1 MEKRIFIAVL
11 ISLAFLWLWA
21 AVAPKLFPEL
31 VKQPPKPAPVTQTA
45 PPTSTST
52 APPSATSSTAAPAPA
67 QPAPATPA
75 PAPQMQAV
83 APVAAAQAIFT
94 TVETP
99 EFVARFTNR
108 GAQLTSFQL
117 KAYREKDGAPVELVK
132 AREAGRDDF
141 PFALET
147 RDGAL
152 NRKLDASLYSLSDR
166 TEGGHRVLEYR
177 WSDGRV
183 SATKT
188 FRLGSEYL
196 FDFSTNV
203 SPAVPYRVIVGP
215 GIRTLAGDEK
225 DSQFIV
231 TGNGV
236 LQRDGKLVVVNREKT
251 DRISFL
257 GPVEYVGIEDNYF
270 LAALKPSKAG
280 DALLIRTDVPT
291 GPKTTRRDLYAGL
304 NAAPDGTVAGSAFF
318 GPKQTQILD
327 QYGLEKTLQF
337 GMFGVIARV
346 LLTALMWINGYTH
359 NYGWAIVI
367 LTIIIKLLLYPLQHK
382 QNVSMKKMQRLQPKM
397 EAIRNRYKKSKTDVE
412 QRNKMNQ
419 EIMGL
424 YQKEGINP
432 MGGCWPLLLQIPI
445 LWGFY
450 GLLSRSIELRGA
462 PWILW
467 IHDLSAKD
475 PYYVLPLLMTITMFI
490 QQAITPA
497 TGDAAQRRMFLI
509 MPLIFGWIF
518 KEFPS
523 GLVLYWLVQ
532 NILTIAQ
539 MMIMNKY
546 WKEHPDDEKKSEGD
560 A

>member
-21 AVAPKLFPEL
+21 AVAPRLFPEL
-31 VKQPPKPAPVTQTA
+31 VKAPSKSAPVTEKAPVSSTA
-45 PPTSTST
+45 PASTTST
-52 APPSATSSTAAPAPA
+52 AAASAATSTAG
-67 QPAPATPA
+67 TPA
-75 PAPQMQAV
+75 PAAANHAAPVNATQAV
-83 APVAAAQAIFT
+83 YTV
-94 TVETP
+94 VETP
-99 EFVARFTNR
+99 DFVARFTNV
-108 GAQLTSFQL
+108 GAQLTNFQL
-117 KAYREKDGAPVELVK
+117 KHYREKDGSPVDLVK
-132 AREAGRDDF
+132 SREANRGDF
-141 PFALET
+141 PFSIET
-147 RDGAL
+147 RNAAL
-152 NRKLDASLYSLSDR
+152 TRKLDTALYALSDR
-166 TEGGHRVLEYR
+166 SEGGRRVLEYR
-177 WSDGRV
+177 WSDGQV
-183 SATKT
+183 SATKRFT
-188 FRLGSEYL
+188 LGSEYQ
-196 FDFSTNV
+196 FDFSSTI
-203 SPAVPYRVIVGP
+203 SPAIPYRVVIGP
-215 GIRTLAGDEK
+215 GIRTLGADEK

-231 TGNGV
+231 TGNGAY
-236 LQRDGKLVVVNREKT
+236 QRDNKLTVVNREKT
-251 DRISFL
+251 DRINFL
-257 GPVEYVGIEDNYF
+257 GSVEYVGIEDNYF
-270 LAALKPSKAG
+270 LTALRPSKSG
-280 DALLIRTDVPT
+280 EALLVRTDVAT
-291 GPKTTRRDLYAGL
+291 GPKTKRRDLYAGL
-304 NAAPDGTVAGSAFF
+304 NAAGDGTVAGAAFF

-327 QYGLEKTLQF
+327 QYGLQKTLQF
-337 GMFGVIARV
+337 GVFDVIARL
-346 LLTALMWINGYTH
+346 LLTALMWIGTYVH

-397 EAIRNRYKKSKTDVE
+397 EAIRNRYKKQKTDIE

-419 EIMGL
+419 EIMAL

-475 PYYVLPLLMTITMFI
+475 PYYVLPVLMTVTMFI

-497 TGDAAQRRMFLI
+497 TGDASQRRMFLI
-509 MPLIFGWIF
+509 MPLVFGWIF

-539 MMIMNKY
+539 MTIMNKY
-546 WKEHPDDEKKSEGD
+546 WKDHPDDAKKSEVV

>member
-31 VKQPPKPAPVTQTA
+31 VKQPPKPAAVTEQA
-45 PPTSTST
+45 PATSTST
-52 APPSATSSTAAPAPA
+52 AAAATTSSTTTQPPAAPAPA
-67 QPAPATPA
+67 VVPAAA
-75 PAPQMQAV
+75 PI
-83 APVAAAQAIFT
+83 AAAQTIYT
-94 TVETP
+94 LVETP
-99 EFVARFTNR
+99 EFVARFSNR

-117 KAYREKDGAPVELVK
+117 KQYREKDGSPLELVK
-132 AREAGRDDF
+132 AREATRDDF
-141 PFALET
+141 PFAIET
-147 RDGAL
+147 RDAAV
-152 NRKLDASLYSLSDR
+152 NRKLNGGLYSLTDR
-166 TEGGHRVLEYR
+166 TDGGHRVLEYR
-177 WSDGRV
+177 WSDGRI

-188 FRLGSEYL
+188 FRIGAEYL
-196 FDFSTNV
+196 FDFSSSV
-203 SPAVPYRVIVGP
+203 SPATPYRLIVGP
-215 GIRTLAGDEK
+215 GLRTLAGDEK

-231 TGNGV
+231 TGNAV
-236 LQRDGKLVVVNREKT
+236 VQREGKLKVVNREKA
-251 DRISFL
+251 DVISNL
-257 GPVEYVGIEDNYF
+257 GPVEYIGVEDNYF
-270 LAALKPSKAG
+270 LVALKPTKAG
-280 DALLIRTDVPT
+280 EGLLTRIELPT
-291 GPKTTRRDLYAGL
+291 GPKTKRRDLYVGL
-304 NAAPDGTVAGSAFF
+304 NAAPDGTIAGSAFF

-346 LLTALMWINGYTH
+346 LLTALMWINGYVH
-359 NYGWAIVI
+359 NYGWAIVL
-367 LTIIIKLLLYPLQHK
+367 LTVIIKLLLYPLQHK

-432 MGGCWPLLLQIPI
+432 MGGCWPILLQVPI

-467 IHDLSAKD
+467 IHDLSTKD

-490 QQAITPA
+490 QQTITPA

-546 WKEHPDDEKKSEGD
+546 WKEHPDDAKPQGG

>member
-31 VKQPPKPAPVTQTA
+31 VKQPPKPAPVTQKA
-45 PPTSTST
+45 PASVP
-52 APPSATSSTAAPAPA
+52 ATSSSTATTTQPATATPAAAPAT
-67 QPAPATPA
+67 APAA
-75 PAPQMQAV
+75 
-83 APVAAAQAIFT
+83 APVAASQTIYT
-94 TVETP
+94 LVETP
-99 EFVARFTNR
+99 EFVARFSNR
-108 GAQLTSFQL
+108 GAQLTSFRL
-117 KAYREKDGAPVELVK
+117 KQYRERDGSPLELVK
-132 AREAGRDDF
+132 AREAARDDF
-141 PFALET
+141 PFSIET
-147 RDGAL
+147 RDAAL
-152 NRKLDASLYSLSDR
+152 NAKLDTSLYSLTDR
-166 TEGGHRVLEYR
+166 TEGGHRILEYR
-177 WSDGRV
+177 WSDGRI
-183 SATKT
+183 SAIKT
-188 FRLGSEYL
+188 FRIGAEYL
-196 FDFSTNV
+196 FDFSCTV
-203 SPAVPYRVIVGP
+203 SPATPYRVIVGP

-236 LQRDGKLVVVNREKT
+236 VQREDKLKVVNREKA
-251 DRISFL
+251 DIISNL
-257 GPVEYVGIEDNYF
+257 GPVEYVGVEDNYF
-270 LAALKPSKAG
+270 LVALKPTKAG
-280 DALLIRTDVPT
+280 EGVFTRIELPT
-291 GPKTTRRDLYAGL
+291 GPKTKRRDLYMGL
-304 NAAPDGTVAGSAFF
+304 NAAPDGTIAGSAFF

-346 LLTALMWINGYTH
+346 LLTALMWINGFVH

-397 EAIRNRYKKSKTDVE
+397 EAIRNRYKKSKTDAE

-467 IHDLSAKD
+467 IHDLSIKD

-539 MMIMNKY
+539 MSIMNKY
-546 WKEHPDDEKKSEGD
+546 WKEHPDDAKPGGG

>member
-31 VKQPPKPAPVTQTA
+31 VKQPPKPAAVTQKA
-45 PPTSTST
+45 S
-52 APPSATSSTAAPAPA
+52 PSVPATSSSTATTTQPAAATPAAAPAT
-67 QPAPATPA
+67 APAA
-75 PAPQMQAV
+75 
-83 APVAAAQAIFT
+83 APVAASQTIYT
-94 TVETP
+94 LVETA
-99 EFVARFTNR
+99 EFVARFSNR

-117 KAYREKDGAPVELVK
+117 KHYREKDGSPLELVK
-132 AREAGRDDF
+132 AREAARDDF
-141 PFALET
+141 PFSIET
-147 RDGAL
+147 RDAAL
-152 NRKLDASLYSLSDR
+152 NAKLDTSLYSLTDR
-166 TEGGHRVLEYR
+166 TESGHRILEYR

-188 FRLGSEYL
+188 FRIGAEYL
-196 FDFSTNV
+196 FDFSCSV
-203 SPAVPYRVIVGP
+203 SPATPYRVIVGP

-236 LQRDGKLVVVNREKT
+236 VQREDKLKVVNREKA
-251 DRISFL
+251 DIISNL

-270 LAALKPSKAG
+270 LVALKPVKAG
-280 DALLIRTDVPT
+280 EGVFTRIELPT
-291 GPKTTRRDLYAGL
+291 GPKTKRRDLYMGL
-304 NAAPDGTVAGSAFF
+304 NAAPDGTLAGSAFF

-346 LLTALMWINGYTH
+346 LLTALMWINGFVH

-397 EAIRNRYKKSKTDVE
+397 EAIRNRYKKSKTDAE

-467 IHDLSAKD
+467 IHDLSTKD

-539 MMIMNKY
+539 MSIMNRY
-546 WKEHPDDEKKSEGD
+546 WKEHPDDAKAGGG